1 MIFPGV
7 LFNLKLQV
15 HIQHGISVLSNNSC
29 NSFYCKWFRCWC
41 LEGKKRE
48 TIIIA
53 REIHPQEENANLQVL
68 YFRSTTR
75 KENFWK
81 EKRKEK
87 ENVVERLK
95 NVSEHV
101 NKCEEA
107 IPRQD
112 EDKERNLERVME
124 TWGWLYDNEIL
135 SKGNDQPGPRI
146 GC

>member
-1 MIFPGV
+1 M
-7 LFNLKLQV
+7 
-15 HIQHGISVLSNNSC
+15 
-29 NSFYCKWFRCWC
+29 
-41 LEGKKRE
+41 EGKKRE

-53 REIHPQEENANLQVL
+53 REIHPQKENANLQAL

-135 SKGNDQPGPRI
+135 SIGNDQPGPRI